1 MCIKYICHWVKD
13 IWITKIFT
21 SPRQYPAGLGDALL
35 RLHQEVKGKPQFDLR
50 QKVPIDPSKTDL
62 QVFRGL
68 PDDDDSWVDAQLPNV
83 FIYLYQN
90 EKLRVPNEWDDTMRE
105 MFHKMKQLVPWLQ
118 LVCVSHV
125 AL

>member
-1 MCIKYICHWVKD
+1 M
-13 IWITKIFT
+13 
-21 SPRQYPAGLGDALL
+21 
-35 RLHQEVKGKPQFDLR
+35 
-50 QKVPIDPSKTDL
+50 PIDPSKTDL